1 MPTPKRHASTI
12 LGAFEQARTEL
23 IGKAVILTDGKAG
36 TVENVWLDEFHGLR
50 ICRLSSAGRPLS
62 HGSRVCVRLVTPCAG
77 SKQSAR
83 S

>member
-1 MPTPKRHASTI
+1 MTALRSQSTV
-12 LGAFEQARTEL
+12 
-23 IGKAVILTDGKAG
+23 VILIEAQRDAMKKPPSVPGPRVDVGLKKAAG
-36 TVENVWLDEFHGLR
+36 ESDF
-50 ICRLSSAGRPLS
+50 CRLSSAGRPPLS